1 MVKNFNN
8 IYSEKGAYHFTLTG
22 FSKYWYYENYEIIK
36 KFIGDFSNKTI
47 LDVCCGDG
55 FLTSQLGENV
65 IGVDNSKEGIKLAK
79 KLTRNEYYIADMR
92 YLPFKDGSFD
102 VVINSVSM
110 IYVNVHELPNVVKE
124 FRRVLKPNGK
134 IIVSFPNIED
144 LKRRIYVFFG
154 KEKDY
159 RRESVEMAPGE
170 IPLDKFEKLFL
181 DEGLKLKDKTGI
193 FITFPYLGDRFG
205 RYEFFYNFMTKL
217 AKLFPY
223 LGHTVVYEFILD

>member
-8 IYSEKGAYHFTLTG
+8 IYNERGAYHFNLQG
-22 FSKYWYYENYEIIK
+22 FHKYWYHENYSLIK
-36 KFIGDFSNKTI
+36 KFIGNFSDKTI

-55 FLTSQLGENV
+55 FLTSQLGENA

-79 KLTRNEYYIADMR
+79 KLTKNKYYIADMR

-102 VVINSVSM
+102 VVVNSVSM
-110 IYVNVHELPNVVKE
+110 IYVDINELPNLIRE

-134 IIVSFPNIED
+134 MVISYPNIKD
-144 LKRRIYVFFG
+144 FKRRIYVFFG

-159 RRESVEMAPGE
+159 RRESIEMAPGE
-170 IPLDKFEKLFL
+170 ISLDKFEKLFI
-181 DEGLKLKDKTGI
+181 DEGLKIKDKAGI

-205 RYEFFYNFMTKL
+205 KYEFFYNFMTKL
-217 AKLFPY
+217 AKFFPY
-223 LGHTVVYEFILD
+223 LSHTLVYEFTLN